1 MYAPH
6 LKNKICCVIIFT
18 YRLFLRYK
26 CGERREYM
34 GAVRFFSA
42 LSESLPVGGSA
53 FIDTQALKSNY
64 RTIMAEINRHSPR
77 TESICVVKAD
87 AYGHTTEICAPV
99 LAAAGCRRFA
109 VANIAEACAL
119 RKTLLEAKV
128 NGFCVIILGRTDIE
142 YARLLSE
149 YGFVQCVYSYEY
161 AKALSESLESDVSV
175 HIKIDTGMNRLGFS
189 IGTPEKF
196 EDSVNEVVEISKMK
210 NLRVDGLFTHF
221 ARADER
227 TPEGE
232 GVTRDQFDRFTRFDG
247 ALCQKG
253 LFIPFKHCC
262 NSAASLCYP
271 EFACDGVRLGLS
283 LYGAGDS
290 VSLLPSLAPVMR
302 FETKITH
309 VHVANAGERV
319 GYGGDFICRKDMK
332 IATLSVGYADGF
344 SRDYRNASVGIVT
357 ESGVFEAKVVG
368 RVCMDQFMADVTDIP
383 ASVGDRAI
391 IFGDTADRI
400 RRLAESAGTIDY
412 ECLCSVSARVPRIAH

>member
-1 MYAPH
+1 
-6 LKNKICCVIIFT
+6 
-18 YRLFLRYK
+18 
-26 CGERREYM
+26 M

-42 LSESLPVGGSA
+42 LSESLPVGGTA
-53 FIDTQALKSNY
+53 FIDTGALKSNY
-64 RTIMAEINRHSPR
+64 RTIMAEINRHSPHA
-77 TESICVVKAD
+77 ESICVVKAD

-119 RKTLLEAKV
+119 RKTLLDANV
-128 NGFCVIILGRTDIE
+128 RRFFVIILGRTDIE
-142 YARLLSE
+142 YAHLLSE

-161 AKALSESLESDVSV
+161 AKELSNALKDSVSV
-175 HIKIDTGMNRLGFS
+175 HIKLDTGMNRLGFS
-189 IGTPEKF
+189 VGTPEKF
-196 EDSVNEVVEISKMK
+196 DISVNEVVEISKMK
-210 NLRVDGLFTHF
+210 NLRLDGLFTHF

-232 GVTRDQFDRFTRFDG
+232 AVTRDQFELFSRFDR
-247 ALCQKG
+247 ALCQRG
-253 LFIPFKHCC
+253 VFIPFKHCC

-290 VSLLPSLAPVMR
+290 VSLLPGLAPVMR

-309 VHVANAGERV
+309 VHTANAGERV
-319 GYGGDFICRKDMK
+319 GYGGDFICRREMRV
-332 IATLSVGYADGF
+332 ATLSVGYADGF

-357 ESGVFEAKVVG
+357 SDGVFEAKVIG

-383 ASVGDRAI
+383 ARVGDRAI
-391 IFGDTADRI
+391 IFGDTPERI
-400 RRLAESAGTIDY
+400 HRLAESAGTIDY